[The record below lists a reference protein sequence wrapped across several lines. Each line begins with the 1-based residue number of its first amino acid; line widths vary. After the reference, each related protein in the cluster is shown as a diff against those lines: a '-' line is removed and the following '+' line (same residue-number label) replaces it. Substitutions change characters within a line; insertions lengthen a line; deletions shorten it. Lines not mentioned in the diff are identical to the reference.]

1 MDKYKEIRPI
11 ALGVIIKDGK
21 LLVENCYNEVKD
33 EKFYRCLGGGIEF
46 LEKSEDTLKREF
58 KEEIGAEVEVGNFL
72 GLCENIFNYQGKDA
86 HELVL
91 FYDAKL
97 KSDDIKDEY
106 HKLDDDHNKITWE
119 NIEDFKDNKKIVY
132 PKEVLEYI

>member
-11 ALGVIIKDGK
+11 ALGIIVKNGK
-21 LLVENCYNEVKD
+21 LLVENCYDEVKD
-33 EKFYRCLGGGIEF
+33 EVFYRCLGGGIEF
-46 LEKSEDTLKREF
+46 LEKSENTIRREF
-58 KEEIGAEVEVGNFL
+58 KEEIGADVKVGNFL

-91 FYDAKL
+91 FYEAEL
-97 KSDDIKDEY
+97 SDEDIKDVY

-119 NIEDFKDNKKIVY
+119 DIKDFKDNKKIVY
-132 PKEVLEYI
+132 PKEVLKYI